1 LSTIYSQLINTENRA
16 VQMIPVYLLRMNGKL
31 KALIQLFW
39 QGKLS
44 KDAGRELLSELTDNE
59 QELRRKMES
68 GFGKIPDDE
77 QLHHDD
83 DYQRYLQKI
92 HEKAGCNGIP
102 PQRVRPMW
110 HKWAAAA
117 SVLLVVGLGYLARFN
132 KTTQSSVNTYVSQQP
147 APCDTTIIRND
158 DVRASTF
165 ALKDGS
171 EVTLFPGSRI
181 AYDAHYG
188 DKDRRLQLVGEA
200 KFTVAEDPARPFV
213 VATNGYTT
221 TALGTSFIVDAR
233 TMDQVRVRLL
243 TGKVVV
249 SSMPDTRYLIAD
261 QYLLPG
267 EELAI
272 QVSLLALKKRSFAKG
287 TPMVTKAPKR
297 QPVEPTERSV
307 SDLHF
312 VDTPLE
318 EVLKQIS
325 VSRRVQFD
333 FSNALQQELYCTADF
348 SAEDDLETILDVIS
362 TMTGLVYEKQSDNVV
377 TLSRAPVNEKQ
388 NNKRVQNK

>member
-1 LSTIYSQLINTENRA
+1 MVS
-16 VQMIPVYLLRMNGKL
+16 VYLLRMNGKL

-44 KDAGRELLSELTDNE
+44 KEASRELLSELTDNE
-59 QELRRKMES
+59 QELRREMES
-68 GFGKIPDDE
+68 GFGKIRDDE

-83 DYQRYLQKI
+83 DYQRYLHKI
-92 HEKAGCNGIP
+92 LEKAGCNDIP

-117 SVLLVVGLGYLARFN
+117 SVLLVAGLGYLASLN
-132 KTTQSSVNTYVSQQP
+132 NTTQSSVNTYVSQRP
-147 APCDTTIIRND
+147 ALCDTTIVRND
-158 DVRASTF
+158 DDRANTF

-181 AYDAHYG
+181 AYDARYG

-200 KFTVAEDPARPFV
+200 KFAVAEDPARPFV
-213 VATNGYTT
+213 VVTNGYTT

-233 TMDQVRVRLL
+233 SVDQVRVRLL

-249 SSMPDTRYLIAD
+249 SSTPDTRYLIAD

-272 QVSLLALKKRSFAKG
+272 QVDLLALKKRS
-287 TPMVTKAPKR
+287 
-297 QPVEPTERSV
+297 
-307 SDLHF
+307 
-312 VDTPLE
+312 
-318 EVLKQIS
+318 
-325 VSRRVQFD
+325 
-333 FSNALQQELYCTADF
+333 LQREH
-348 SAEDDLETILDVIS
+348 
-362 TMTGLVYEKQSDNVV
+362 
-377 TLSRAPVNEKQ
+377 RW
-388 NNKRVQNK
+388 